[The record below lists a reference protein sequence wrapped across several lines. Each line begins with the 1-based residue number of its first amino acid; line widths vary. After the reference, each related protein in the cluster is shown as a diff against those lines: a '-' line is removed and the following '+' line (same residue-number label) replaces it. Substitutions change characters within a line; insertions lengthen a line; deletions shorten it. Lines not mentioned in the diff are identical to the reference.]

1 MDVSQIPLFA
11 LADRRTAW
19 LAARQSVLA
28 QNIANADTPHYRAR
42 DLAPFASGFAPH
54 LALASTASGHL
65 AGRPAPAAPV
75 LTPPGE
81 HAPDGNAVAI
91 DEQLV
96 KVADTDT
103 AHELTLSLSRTYM
116 IMFRTAIGKA

>member
-19 LAARQSVLA
+19 LAARQAVLA

-42 DLAPFASGFAPH
+42 DLAAFGGGFAGH
-54 LALASTASGHL
+54 LALTATAPGHL
-65 AGRPAPAAPV
+65 AGAPASLAKP
-75 LTPPGE
+75 LATPGRR
-81 HAPDGNAVAI
+81 APDGNSVAI

-96 KVADTDT
+96 KVADTDA
-103 AHELTLSLSRTYM
+103 AHELTLSLTRTYM
-116 IMFRTAIGKA
+116 SMFRTAIGKS